1 MDQDKRALP
10 GQRAALGSPA
20 PGAAQLS
27 LLVERGLNDRRP
39 FRGVARAPS
48 LRAASRRAA
57 GRQRR
62 LAVSVSVTEEQT
74 VGGLHA
80 KSSKQRPRNGL

>member
-1 MDQDKRALP
+1 MDQGKCALP

-48 LRAASRRAA
+48 LRAASRHAA

-74 VGGLHA
+74 VGGSHA